1 MGVGNYLAASPL
13 AVKQVY
19 DEMMLVKQSVVDGKG
34 VLAEAINGKGGGP
47 VSANNTFPELAAGIN
62 RINTGGL
69 LDFGTSKRI
78 EIPQERAGRDAFDV
92 LTAPANANEMYLNS
106 TSTILLYNNYGGA
119 QSYSRLSVRNQS
131 GQTHVIVGPTA
142 RDDDYFQYFRIAIV
156 SLNKAERRFYIRG
169 SSHKGGN
176 SYDLDTVA
184 FPPSDFNLNQNLT
197 FYVEVYKAKTGGAS
211 NVMANVSSTKL
222 MYV

>member
-119 QSYSRLSVRNQS
+119 QSYSRLSAVINQDRHMLS
-131 GQTHVIVGPTA
+131 WDRP
-142 RDDDYFQYFRIAIV
+142 
-156 SLNKAERRFYIRG
+156 RG
-169 SSHKGGN
+169 MMII
-176 SYDLDTVA
+176 
-184 FPPSDFNLNQNLT
+184 
-197 FYVEVYKAKTGGAS
+197 S
-211 NVMANVSSTKL
+211 NIFV
-222 MYV
+222 